1 MRRFVVALLA
11 PVLVVVAAGCGSSS
25 NSSSTKSSSTPAAAP
40 TTTAAATPAAGSNA
54 IAVGETEF
62 KLTPADPSVK
72 SGKVTIVAKNNG
84 KVTHA
89 IAVEGA
95 GAGGKDVEERE
106 HLPRAV
112 GHAHRQ
118 PQAREDVHL
127 VLPDR
132 WPQGSRDEG
141 NDQGRRLERVG
152 ECSADDHIQQQLGQL
167 LERVVRRHLER
178 LLGRQRVRLLRLR
191 FGLRHAGTALLAS
204 RACRAPR
211 P

>member
-40 TTTAAATPAAGSNA
+40 TTTAAATPAAGGNA

-95 GAGGKDVEERE
+95 AAGGKDAKSGSISPGQSATLTVNLKPGKTYEWYC
-106 HLPRAV
+106 PID
-112 GHAHRQ
+112 GHKGLGMKGEIKVA
-118 PQAREDVHL
+118 
-127 VLPDR
+127 
-132 WPQGSRDEG
+132 GSSS
-141 NDQGRRLERVG
+141 
-152 ECSADDHIQQQLGQL
+152 SASAAAKTATGSSSSNTSS
-167 LERVVRRHLER
+167 
-178 LLGRQRVRLLRLR
+178 GSSS
-191 FGLRHAGTALLAS
+191 GASSGGTS
-204 RACRAPR
+204 SGSSGGSGYGY
-211 P
+211 

>member
-1 MRRFVVALLA
+1 LLA

-40 TTTAAATPAAGSNA
+40 TTTAATPAAGGNA

-95 GAGGKDVEERE
+95 GAGGKDAKSSSISPGQSTTLTVNLKPGKTYEFYC
-106 HLPRAV
+106 PID
-112 GHAHRQ
+112 GHKGLGMKGEIKVA
-118 PQAREDVHL
+118 
-127 VLPDR
+127 
-132 WPQGSRDEG
+132 GSSS
-141 NDQGRRLERVG
+141 
-152 ECSADDHIQQQLGQL
+152 SASAATKTATGSSSSNTSS
-167 LERVVRRHLER
+167 
-178 LLGRQRVRLLRLR
+178 GSSS
-191 FGLRHAGTALLAS
+191 GGSSGGTS
-204 RACRAPR
+204 SGSSGGSGYGY
-211 P
+211 